1 MPILIVNNL
10 EEPRGLLLDGRVL
23 IGRRPFNRII
33 IPDPA
38 VSRIHAWVGQRG
50 GRFMLHDAG
59 SRSGTMVN
67 ERPLNG
73 PHPLADGDEIR
84 IGPTRITYLES
95 EELPEEVTPLG
106 PAPAMPTSDPY
117 DGGIYFDCACGGP
130 MWVGIEYAGAV
141 GKCRYCGERLVVP
154 HASGQMARPVT
165 PKGGVAAPV
174 TARKVAP
181 PAVEAPV
188 KVAAPG
194 VVPAAATQATASAAA
209 PMTAPVAP
217 PPPEPQV
224 ALCSICQTPISVGEE
239 RTSCPSCH
247 LTFHAQC
254 WQENYGCSAYGCD
267 QVNVLAPADQ
277 KTDEDAAATSDRGA
291 TAGGHSFP
299 WEPVMLALSFVATAL
314 GALAFGI
321 PSAVMFVAV
330 VLFLLVRKPP
340 RKGLVAVAVLV
351 ALLGTAAGY
360 ATSMYYWKGVRVWE
374 RFLR

>member
-10 EEPRGLLLDGRVL
+10 EEPRGLVLDGRVL

-33 IPDPA
+33 VPDPA

-50 GRFMLHDAG
+50 GRFVLHDAG

-95 EELPEEVTPLG
+95 GELPGEVVPLP
-106 PAPAMPTSDPY
+106 PAPAMPTTDPY

-130 MWVGIEYAGAV
+130 MWVGVEYAGAV

-165 PKGGVAAPV
+165 PKGGVAAPPSP
-174 TARKVAP
+174 RRVAP
-181 PAVEAPV
+181 PAVEAPS

-194 VVPAAATQATASAAA
+194 VVSGATTQANASAPA

-217 PPPEPQV
+217 PPPEPQG
-224 ALCSICQTPISVGEE
+224 ALCSICQTPIAAGEE

-267 QVNVLAPADQ
+267 QVNVLAPQEEKGAESAD
-277 KTDEDAAATSDRGA
+277 ATGGGE
-291 TAGGHSFP
+291 AGRPYSFP
-299 WEPVMLALSFVATAL
+299 WEPVLLALSFVATAL

-340 RKGLVAVAVLV
+340 RKGLVAVAAVV
-351 ALLGTAAGY
+351 ALVGIAAGY
-360 ATSMYYWKGVRVWE
+360 ATSMFWWKGVRVWE